1 MERGLRGLSFRA
13 TAGAAAPLAWLGI
26 GALLAGCAPL
36 ALERATPGAPAAVLT
51 AFEVAGRMSVR
62 HRDAVVAA
70 GFRWQHADLHDQL
83 ELVSPLGQTVAL
95 LSGDP
100 SAVRLQGAD
109 GKVSMASDWGALTE
123 QELGW
128 PLPVRGLASWIQ
140 GAPRPGETFS
150 VETDGDGRA
159 AVLRQDGWTIVY
171 QSYAQASDAA
181 WRPSRLILTYPEVEV
196 RIAID
201 QWQ

>member
-1 MERGLRGLSFRA
+1 MGCGLSCRA
-13 TAGAAAPLAWLGI
+13 TVRAAAAVAWLAI
-26 GALLAGCAPL
+26 GALLAGCAAP
-36 ALERATPGAPAAVLT
+36 ALERGAAGAALPAVLT

-62 HRDAVVAA
+62 HRDAVVTA
-70 GFRWQHADLHDQL
+70 GFRWQHADEHDQL

-100 SAVRLQGAD
+100 ASVRLQGAD
-109 GKVSMASDWGALTE
+109 GQVSIASDWRALTE

-128 PLPVRGLASWIQ
+128 PLPVRGLSYWIQ
-140 GAPRPGETFS
+140 GAPRSGESFT
-150 VETDGDGRA
+150 VETDSDGRA

-181 WRPSRLILTYPEVEV
+181 WRPSRLVLSYPEVEV

-201 QWQ
+201 HWQ